1 MKKTLAAFLAAA
13 SIFLSG
19 CHGGSIYSNYRRT
32 EHLLLVQALGADT
45 EGENTCLSVS
55 CLKPARESAALTISR
70 SGESILAAMSSLQ
83 KFSSGS
89 ELYYSHGEY
98 VLMGEDYARNRST
111 ELFDFLARDN
121 QLRLG
126 IYLFVVKGSDA
137 KELITGAEEPDYE
150 ISKTLSGIRRATD
163 EQGAGRVFTARETLR
178 SLSAHGAALICAI
191 EKRDTEGSVY
201 MLSPGVTAVAKGYGI
216 LKDGLLAG
224 YLDHDL
230 SQAANLILGHLG
242 SEGPTL
248 PDGRGGKLS
257 IQYEG
262 GSAKITPHWREDG
275 GLDYVEIEGKLK
287 ASLAEPDT
295 DTLHITDSE
304 LLSQL
309 EKALSED
316 MVSRMEA
323 LLELSRSMDAD
334 FLGLKS
340 HLKGLNGEKAAAL
353 GEDWL
358 REATF
363 RVSCQSEIQYTRELG
378 DKMNPRGQ
386 G

>member
-1 MKKTLAAFLAAA
+1 MKKTLAAILVAAG
-13 SIFLSG
+13 IFLSG
-19 CHGGSIYSNYRRT
+19 CAGGSIYSNYRRT

-45 EGENTCLSVS
+45 DGENITLSVS
-55 CLKPARESAALTISR
+55 CAKPAKESAAAIISR

-83 KFSSGS
+83 GFTADS

-98 VLMGEDYARNRST
+98 VLMGEDYARRECG

-126 IYLFVVKGSDA
+126 IYLFVAKDATA
-137 KELITGAEEPDYE
+137 KELITGAEEADYE
-150 ISKTLSGIRRATD
+150 ISKTLAGIRRATD
-163 EQGAGRVFTARETLR
+163 KQGAGRVFTARETLR
-178 SLSAHGAALICAI
+178 SLSVHGAALICAI
-191 EKRDTEGSVY
+191 SAQNTEDSVF
-201 MLSPGVTAVAKGYGI
+201 MVSPGVTAVADGYGI
-216 LKDGLLAG
+216 LKDGLLVG
-224 YLDHDL
+224 YLDRDL

-242 SEGPTL
+242 SEGPTI

-257 IQYEG
+257 IQYEK
-262 GSAKITPHWREDG
+262 GSAKITPHWKADG
-275 GLDYVEIEGKLK
+275 SLDYIEIKGKIK
-287 ASLAEPDT
+287 ASLAEPHT
-295 DTLHITDSE
+295 DTLHITDKE
-304 LLSQL
+304 LLKQL
-309 EKALSED
+309 EEALSED
-316 MVSRMEA
+316 MVSRLGE

-353 GEDWL
+353 GENWL
-358 REATF
+358 GEATF
-363 RVSCQSEIQYTRELG
+363 RISCQSDIQYTRELG